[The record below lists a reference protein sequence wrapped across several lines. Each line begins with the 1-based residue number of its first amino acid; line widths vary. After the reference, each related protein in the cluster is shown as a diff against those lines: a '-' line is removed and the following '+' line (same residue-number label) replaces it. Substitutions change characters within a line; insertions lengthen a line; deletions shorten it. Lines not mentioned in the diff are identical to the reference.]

1 MDLDVNSI
9 LFELFFLIL
18 FLCILAF
25 LFLPNRENDYLEL
38 KYREL
43 PIHIERNFFSAL
55 KNSAIE
61 HEYKGFLFK
70 TRFLSRRLLNHIL
83 QSLSKILPYSGI
95 RVALQKLR
103 GVKVGK
109 RVHIGPSVTI
119 DDVYPN
125 YVVISDGVSL
135 AGLNFIISHSKPL
148 EYHKYLSK
156 SYLAGQFDEDNVRY
170 IRITNLDSTNH
181 IALVL
186 KNENNDEFGVKVDKG
201 CSFLYCADL
210 AGGVADTMDS
220 ADAAGIT
227 PNSFGDL
234 VDITCAADT
243 AACDVEVFVA
253 ST

>member
-1 MDLDVNSI
+1 MAGTLKDKI
-9 LFELFFLIL
+9 EEKIIFE
-18 FLCILAF
+18 
-25 LFLPNRENDYLEL
+25 NQDYN
-38 KYREL
+38 Y
-43 PIHIERNFFSAL
+43 
-55 KNSAIE
+55 
-61 HEYKGFLFK
+61 
-70 TRFLSRRLLNHIL
+70 
-83 QSLSKILPYSGI
+83 
-95 RVALQKLR
+95 
-103 GVKVGK
+103 K
-109 RVHIGPSVTI
+109 RVLEVGSIASIVKRIVNIGTNEI
-119 DDVYPN
+119 
-125 YVVISDGVSL
+125 
-135 AGLNFIISHSKPL
+135 GLLGFGTAYNT
-148 EYHKYLSK
+148 ELSK

-210 AGGVADTMDS
+210 VGGVADTMDS

>member
-1 MDLDVNSI
+1 MAGTLKVKIEEDIILDNQDYGSKRTLEISSITEVVKRIVNI
-9 LFELFFLIL
+9 GTNEIGLL
-18 FLCILAF
+18 
-25 LFLPNRENDYLEL
+25 
-38 KYREL
+38 
-43 PIHIERNFFSAL
+43 
-55 KNSAIE
+55 
-61 HEYKGFLFK
+61 GFG
-70 TRFLSRRLLNHIL
+70 TAYN
-83 QSLSKILPYSGI
+83 
-95 RVALQKLR
+95 
-103 GVKVGK
+103 
-109 RVHIGPSVTI
+109 T
-119 DDVYPN
+119 
-125 YVVISDGVSL
+125 
-135 AGLNFIISHSKPL
+135 
-148 EYHKYLSK
+148 ELSK

-170 IRITNLDSTNH
+170 IRITNLDGTNH

-210 AGGVADTMDS
+210 AGGVVDTMDS

>member
-1 MDLDVNSI
+1 MASTLKVKIEENIILDNQ
-9 LFELFFLIL
+9 
-18 FLCILAF
+18 
-25 LFLPNRENDYLEL
+25 DYG
-38 KYREL
+38 
-43 PIHIERNFFSAL
+43 S
-55 KNSAIE
+55 
-61 HEYKGFLFK
+61 
-70 TRFLSRRLLNHIL
+70 
-83 QSLSKILPYSGI
+83 
-95 RVALQKLR
+95 
-103 GVKVGK
+103 K
-109 RVHIGPSVTI
+109 RVLEVGSIASLVKRIVNIGTNEI
-119 DDVYPN
+119 
-125 YVVISDGVSL
+125 
-135 AGLNFIISHSKPL
+135 GLLGFGTAYNT
-148 EYHKYLSK
+148 ELSK

-234 VDITCAADT
+234 VDITCAADSG
-243 AACDVEVFVA
+243 ACDVEVFVA